1 MKLTLLTLGVIL
13 GIVGAAPTLEIR
25 ADELKG
31 FSLEEVVPNQ
41 FGQRGFSGTWLTG
54 NELLYRNGDG
64 SYVRLNVESKQESVL
79 LDPKDLEKWPGAS
92 VQFAKPNYD
101 KVLVRYAVRTV
112 FRHSTLSK
120 YAVLDLATR

>member
-13 GIVGAAPTLEIR
+13 GAVVAAPTEPK

-54 NELLYRNGDG
+54 NELLYRNAVGN
-64 SYVRLNVESKQESVL
+64 YARLNVEDKTESVL
-79 LDPKDLEKWPGAS
+79 LDPKDLEAKWPGAS
-92 VQFAKPNYD
+92 VQFVKPNFD
-101 KVLVRYAVRTV
+101 KVLIRYAVRTV

-120 YAVLDLATR
+120 YAILDLVTR